1 MQIKLS
7 ASDIKSQKKAD
18 DRGRVTLGSEYAGKT
33 VTVAVLEVEDEDDVR
48 TEGGTQTVG
57 NLDYCDEC
65 VAETLHYRDE
75 TDGMWTCASCGR
87 WSA

>member
-1 MQIKLS
+1 MTS
-7 ASDIKSQKKAD
+7 EFDHKAACFTFD
-18 DRGRVTLGSEYAGKT
+18 A
-33 VTVAVLEVEDEDDVR
+33 LEM
-48 TEGGTQTVG
+48 
-57 NLDYCDEC
+57 DYCDEC